1 MILAQRFAKIQY
13 LCGALRFLYY
23 GKLRKIDLAVLHCLD
38 MEKAS
43 IGKLLRAG
51 VVRFLWKIEC
61 ADCEN
66 ALAIT
71 GEI

>member
-1 MILAQRFAKIQY
+1 MKD

-23 GKLRKIDLAVLHCLD
+23 RKLRGIDLAVLHCLGE
-38 MEKAS
+38 EKAT
-43 IGKLLRAG
+43 IGEKLRVG
-51 VVRFLWKIEC
+51 VAHFLLWKFEC

-71 GEI
+71 GEM